1 MLSSIYTLG
10 WSNFQLLIG
19 VRKDEPV
26 VTQDIVKGKDL
37 FLVHVGLESQAL
49 FVFNYQQ
56 ISLLMEIIKA

>member
-1 MLSSIYTLG
+1 MLSFIYILG

-37 FLVHVGLESQAL
+37 FRVHIRLESQVIV
-49 FVFNYQQ
+49 VFGYQQ
-56 ISLLMEIIKA
+56 IAHLRIIIKP